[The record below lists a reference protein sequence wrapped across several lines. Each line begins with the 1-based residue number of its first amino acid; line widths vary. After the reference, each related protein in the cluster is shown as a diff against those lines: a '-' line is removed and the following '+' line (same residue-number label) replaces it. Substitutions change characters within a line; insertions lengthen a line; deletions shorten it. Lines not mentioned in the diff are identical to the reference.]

1 MRSQVSAKNNNL
13 FATHLQ
19 VIEKWVFVLQ
29 IFSVMQCCVGDAGLR
44 QVSVALRHLLEEPP
58 SAATA
63 FLQASVSQ
71 ASDEAPCG
79 RYITHLQGGKSS
91 APLK

>member
-1 MRSQVSAKNNNL
+1 M
-13 FATHLQ
+13 
-19 VIEKWVFVLQ
+19 IEKWVFVLQ
-29 IFSVMQCCVGDAGLR
+29 ILSVTQCCVGDARLG

-58 SAATA
+58 SAA
-63 FLQASVSQ
+63 FLQPSVSQ

>member
-13 FATHLQ
+13 FSTHLQ

-29 IFSVMQCCVGDAGLR
+29 ILSVTQCCVGDARLG
-44 QVSVALRHLLEEPP
+44 QVSVTLRHLLEEPP
-58 SAATA
+58 SATY
-63 FLQASVSQ
+63 LQASVSQ